1 MPGGLMPDERLPVG
15 PASRIDPSRSVTFTF
30 DGRDIEAHPGDTI
43 GSALAANGV
52 RTISRSFKYHRPRG
66 LLCAAGRC
74 PNCLVNVDGT
84 PSVRACVEPVEDG
97 LTVTSQNA
105 WPSLRFDLVS
115 LSDRFDRFLPI
126 GFYYKVFHR
135 PKFMWPFFEHI
146 LRRIAGLGVLDTSAH
161 PERVERTRHLHAD
174 VAIVGGGPAG
184 CLAALEAAA
193 GGARVILVDDA
204 PELGGHFRLTSAAV
218 RGDVRVDGLEG
229 IAAGARLREL
239 VAASEGITVLS
250 GATAFGIYEG
260 GLIAAAQGTI
270 VHRIRAR
277 QIVLATGAAERPA
290 LFDRNDLPGIMLG
303 SGVLRLARLF
313 GVRAGRRAVVLTDGP
328 WGWRSAVDLLDAGVT
343 VATLVDARE
352 DAGKGVDDSLRAR
365 IADAGVE
372 VLADATPLAAKGR
385 GRVTGL
391 HVRTP
396 AGERTL
402 VTDLVAMC
410 LRPEPVV
417 ALAGQAGATR
427 RWDAALGV
435 TVADSPPDGV
445 VLAGHLQGPDDL
457 ATVLA
462 SGVLAGRV
470 AARDA
475 REPGAVGTAG
485 APHAAPALA
494 ALESA
499 RASARE
505 AVAAMPVGK
514 GPGGRKQVVCV
525 CEDVTVKE
533 LTLGV
538 YEGFDDLETMKR
550 YSTTTMGPCQ
560 GKMCHS
566 LAAGVQAELTGQTRD
581 EVGMTTSRPPY
592 QPVSLA
598 ALAGPH
604 LDPVRYTAMHDWH
617 AALEPTWIDM
627 GDWKRPLHYGSV
639 ADECRAVRERVGL
652 IDVSTLGK
660 LEVRGAGAGEYL
672 DWLHPN
678 RFSDLKVGRVRY
690 RAMTDDA
697 GVVLDDGTVARFGL
711 DRFFVTTGTGT
722 LDAVDQWMRWW
733 LAGTNRDVVIT
744 NTTNELAAMNLAGPH
759 ARGVLSRVTDADVS
773 KAAMPYLAAAEI
785 RVAGVPATILRIGFV
800 GELGYEIHVPAD
812 YGTHVWEALMEAGK
826 DLGIAPF
833 GVEAQRVLRL
843 EKQHLIVS
851 QDTDALS
858 GPIESGLGWLVKADK
873 PDFVGRVAI
882 ARAESTG
889 ARSNL
894 IGFEAA
900 GRPVPHEGAGIV
912 REGKLIGRVTSAK
925 WSPFLGKAIGMAWM
939 SIGPFETGTPI
950 VIRHDDRTVTA
961 TLQTRPF
968 YDPEGVRLRA

>member
-1 MPGGLMPDERLPVG
+1 MPDERLRAG
-15 PASRIDPSRSVTFTF
+15 LAERIDRSQRIQFTF
-30 DGRDIEAHPGDTI
+30 DGRDIEGHPGDTI

-52 RTISRSFKYHRPRG
+52 STLSRSFKYHRPRG

-84 PSVRACVEPVEDG
+84 PSVRACVEPALDG
-97 LTVTSQNA
+97 MAVTSQNA

-135 PKFMWPFFEHI
+135 PRFMWPFFEHI
-146 LRRIAGLGVLDTSAH
+146 LRRIAGLGVLDATAH

-204 PELGGHFRLTSAAV
+204 PELGGHLRLTSAAV
-218 RGDVRVDGLEG
+218 RGDPRLDGLDG
-229 IAAGARLREL
+229 IAAAARLREL
-239 VAASEGITVLS
+239 LAETAGVTVLS
-250 GATAFGIYEG
+250 EATAFGIYEG
-260 GLIAAAQGTI
+260 GLLAAAQGTI

-277 QIVLATGAAERPA
+277 RIVLATGAAERPA

-313 GVRAGRRAVVLTDGP
+313 GVRAGRRAIVLTDGP
-328 WGWRSAVDLLDAGVT
+328 WGWRSAVDLLDAGVPVT
-343 VATLVDARE
+343 ALLDARE
-352 DAGKGVDDSLRAR
+352 DPSVGMDDSLHAR
-365 IADAGVE
+365 LVDAGVE
-372 VLADATPLAAKGR
+372 ILVDAVAVSGR
-385 GRVTGL
+385 GRGRISGL
-391 HVRTP
+391 RVRTSF
-396 AGERTL
+396 GERTL
-402 VTDLVAMC
+402 PTDLVAMC
-410 LRPEPVV
+410 LRPEPVT
-417 ALAGQAGATR
+417 ALAGQAGAQR

-435 TVADSPPDGV
+435 MVPDAPPDGV
-445 VLAGHLQGPDDL
+445 LFAGHVEGADDL

-462 SGVLAGRV
+462 SGVLAGRLAV
-470 AARDA
+470 
-475 REPGAVGTAG
+475 REAGVEG
-485 APHAAPALA
+485 APDPAPALA

-499 RASARE
+499 RASAGE

-566 LAAGVQAELTGQTRD
+566 LAAGVQAELTGRTRA

-592 QPVSLA
+592 HPVSLA

-604 LDPVRYTAMHDWH
+604 LDPVRYTAMHDRH
-617 AALEPTWIDM
+617 AALDPTWIDM

-660 LEVRGAGAGEYL
+660 LEVRGADAGEYL

-690 RAMTDDA
+690 RAMTDEA
-697 GVVLDDGTVARFGL
+697 GVVLDDGTVARFEA
-711 DRFFVTTGTGT
+711 DRFFVSTGTGT

-733 LAGTNRDVVIT
+733 LAGTGRDVVIT
-744 NTTNELAAMNLAGPH
+744 NTTNELAAMNLAGPR
-759 ARGVLSRVTDADVS
+759 AREVLERITDADVS
-773 KAAMPYLAAAEI
+773 KAAMPYLAAAEV

-812 YGTHVWEALMEAGK
+812 YGAHVWDALMEAGR

-873 PDFVGRVAI
+873 PDFVGRAAI
-882 ARAESTG
+882 AHAESTG
-889 ARSNL
+889 ARANL
-894 IGFEAA
+894 IGFEAP

-925 WSPFLGKAIGMAWM
+925 WSPFLEKTIGMAWM

-950 VIRHDDRTVTA
+950 VIRHDGRTVVA
-961 TLQTRPF
+961 TLQAKPF

>member
-1 MPGGLMPDERLPVG
+1 MPDERLPLG
-15 PASRIDPSRSVTFTF
+15 PASRIDPSRRITFTF

-43 GSALAANGV
+43 GSALAANGLH
-52 RTISRSFKYHRPRG
+52 TISRSFKYHRPRG

-74 PNCLVNVDGT
+74 PNCLVNVDGL
-84 PSVRACVEPVEDG
+84 PSVRSCVEPAVEG
-97 LTVTSQNA
+97 MKVASQNA

-115 LSDRFDRFLPI
+115 LSGTFDRLLPI

-135 PKFMWPFFEHI
+135 PKFLWPFFERI
-146 LRRIAGLGVLDTSAH
+146 LRRIAGLGVLDTTAR
-161 PERVERTRHLHAD
+161 PERVERTRHLHAE

-184 CLAALEAAA
+184 CLAALEAAVA
-193 GGARVILVDDA
+193 GARVVLIDDA
-204 PELGGHFRLTSAAV
+204 PELGGHLRLTSAAV
-218 RGDVRVDGLEG
+218 RGDARLDGLDG
-229 IAAGARLREL
+229 IAGAARLREL
-239 VAASEGITVLS
+239 VAGAGDRITVLT

-260 GLIAAAQGTI
+260 GLVAAAQGTI
-270 VHRIRAR
+270 VHRIRAGR
-277 QIVLATGAAERPA
+277 IVLATGAAERPA

-303 SGVLRLARLF
+303 SAVLRLARLF
-313 GVRAGRRAVVLTDGP
+313 GVRAGRRAVVVTDGP
-328 WGWRSAVDLLDAGVT
+328 WGWRSTADLLDAGVPVGALIDSRADPT
-343 VATLVDARE
+343 P
-352 DAGKGVDDSLRAR
+352 GVDDDLRDR
-365 IADAGVE
+365 IASAGVE
-372 VLADATPLAAKGR
+372 IVADATPLAARGR
-385 GRVTGL
+385 GRVSGL
-391 HVRTP
+391 RVHAP
-396 AGERTL
+396 GGERTL
-402 VTDLVAMC
+402 ATDLVAMC

-435 TVADSPPDGV
+435 MIAEEPPEDV
-445 VLAGHLQGPDDL
+445 LLAGHVEGSDDL

-470 AARDA
+470 AARAADAETATAAAALAAARADA
-475 REPGAVGTAG
+475 REP
-485 APHAAPALA
+485 
-494 ALESA
+494 
-499 RASARE
+499 
-505 AVAAMPVGK
+505 VAAMPVGK
-514 GPGGRKQVVCV
+514 GPGGSKQVVCV

-566 LAAGVQAELTGQTRD
+566 LASGVQAELTGRSRD

-592 QPVSLA
+592 HPVSLA

-604 LDPVRYTAMHDWH
+604 LDPVRYTAMHDRH
-617 AALEPTWIDM
+617 AALDATWVDM

-639 ADECRAVRERVGL
+639 AAECSAVRERVGL

-660 LEVRGAGAGEYL
+660 LEVRGPDAGSYL

-678 RFSDLKVGRVRY
+678 RFSDLRPGRVRY
-690 RAMTDDA
+690 RAMTDES
-697 GVVLDDGTVARFGL
+697 GVVMDDGTVARFDG
-711 DRFFVTTGTGT
+711 DRFFVSTGTGT

-733 LAGTNRDVVIT
+733 LAGTGRDVVIT
-744 NTTNELAAMNLAGPH
+744 NTTSELAAMNLAGPC
-759 ARGVLSRVTDADVS
+759 ARDVLERVTDADVS
-773 KAAMPYLAAAEI
+773 KAAMPYLSAAEI

-812 YGTHVWEALMEAGK
+812 YGLHVWDALMDAGR

-873 PDFVGRVAI
+873 PDFIGRAAVV
-882 ARAESTG
+882 RAESIG
-889 ARSNL
+889 ARPNL
-894 IGFEAA
+894 IGFEAP

-912 REGKLIGRVTSAK
+912 REGRLIGRVTSAK
-925 WSPFLGKAIGMAWM
+925 WSPHLQKTIGMAWM
-939 SIGPFETGTPI
+939 SAGPFESGTPI
-950 VIRHDDRTVTA
+950 VIRHDGRTVTA
-961 TLQTRPF
+961 TLQTKPF
-968 YDPEGVRLRA
+968 YDPEGERLRT

>member
-1 MPGGLMPDERLPVG
+1 MPEERLPAG
-15 PASRIDPSRSVTFTF
+15 PASRIDPSRRVTFTF

-84 PSVRACVEPVEDG
+84 PSVRSCVEPAVEG
-97 LTVTSQNA
+97 MTVCSQNA
-105 WPSLRFDLVS
+105 WPSLGFDLVS

-135 PKFMWPFFEHI
+135 PKFLWPFFERI
-146 LRRIAGLGVLDTSAH
+146 LRAIAGLGVLDTTAR
-161 PERVERTRHLHAD
+161 PERVERTRHLHAE
-174 VAIVGGGPAG
+174 VTVIGGGPAG

-204 PELGGHFRLTSAAV
+204 PELGGHLRLTSAVV
-218 RGDVRVDGLEG
+218 RGDPRLEGLDG
-229 IAAGARLREL
+229 IAAAARLREL
-239 VAASEGITVLS
+239 VAESSGITVLS
-250 GATAFGIYEG
+250 GATAFGVYEG
-260 GLIAAAQGTI
+260 GLVAAAQGTI
-270 VHRIRAR
+270 VHRIRAGR
-277 QIVLATGAAERPA
+277 IVLATGAAERPA

-313 GVRAGRRAVVLTDGP
+313 GVRAGRRAVVITDGP
-328 WGWRSAVDLLDAGVT
+328 WGWRSAADLLDAGVPVT
-343 VATLVDARE
+343 ALVDARE
-352 DAGKGVDDSLRAR
+352 QVDGGVDGALRAR
-365 IADAGVE
+365 LVDAGVE
-372 VLADATPLAAKGR
+372 ILADSIALAGTGR

-391 HVRTP
+391 RVRTP

-402 VTDLVAMC
+402 ASDLVAMC

-435 TVADSPPDGV
+435 TIADPPPDGI
-445 VLAGHLQGPDDL
+445 VLAGHVQGTDDL
-457 ATVLA
+457 PTVLA

-470 AARDA
+470 AARDVRA
-475 REPGAVGTAG
+475 AEAA
-485 APHAAPALA
+485 AQLEAAEAAAP
-494 ALESA
+494 SPI
-499 RASARE
+499 
-505 AVAAMPVGK
+505 AAMTTGA
-514 GPGGRKQVVCV
+514 GPGGRKQFVCV
-525 CEDVTVKE
+525 CEDVTIKE

-566 LAAGVQAELTGQTRD
+566 LASAAQSGLTGRSRE

-592 QPVSLA
+592 HPVSLA

-604 LDPVRYTAMHDWH
+604 LDPVRYTAIHDRH
-617 AALEPTWIDM
+617 AALDPTWVDM
-627 GDWKRPLHYGSV
+627 GDWKRPLIYDSV
-639 ADECRAVRERVGL
+639 AAECRAVRERVGL

-660 LEVRGAGAGEYL
+660 IEVRGPDAGEYL

-678 RFSDLKVGRVRY
+678 RFSDLRPGRVRY
-690 RAMTDDA
+690 RAMTDEA
-697 GVVLDDGTVARFGL
+697 GVVLDDGTVARFGA

-733 LAGTNRDVVIT
+733 LAGTGRNIVIT
-744 NTTNELAAMNLAGPH
+744 NVTNELAAMNLAGPH
-759 ARGVLSRVTDADVS
+759 AREVLARVTDADVS
-773 KAAMPYLAAAEI
+773 KAAMPYLAAAEVQ
-785 RVAGVPATILRIGFV
+785 VAGVPATILRIGFV

-812 YGTHVWEALMEAGK
+812 YGAHVWDALMEAGR
-826 DLGIAPF
+826 DVGIAPF

-858 GPIESGLGWLVKADK
+858 GPIESGLSWLVKADK
-873 PDFVGRVAI
+873 PDFVGRRAI
-882 ARAESTG
+882 AHAESTG
-889 ARSNL
+889 ARTNL
-894 IGFEAA
+894 IGFEAP

-925 WSPFLGKAIGMAWM
+925 WSPHLGKTIGMAWM
-939 SIGPFETGTPI
+939 TVGPFETGTPV
-950 VIRHDDRTVTA
+950 VIRHEGRTVTA
-961 TLQTRPF
+961 TLQTKPF
-968 YDPEGVRLRA
+968 YDPEGERLRA